1 MGNSMR
7 ILGALMLFC
16 GLLGCGTVSV
26 PTLNVGP
33 MQETRIS
40 LPLEDAAQADVQLL
54 VGTGELQVTR
64 GAEGVLDGVFHYN
77 VAEWKPTVERNRVGN
92 MVSVMLR
99 QGQEKESWGIAGQG
113 ARNEWD
119 VRLNDRVPLRL
130 VIAMGAGT
138 SDIDLSGLRLARL
151 NIDTGTGDTTV
162 TFDTPNPEPLS
173 EIQVNCGAGRLDM
186 RSVGNANFERLNI
199 KGGAGDVSL
208 DLNGAWTRSA
218 NVEVIAGVGKLSV
231 RAPRQVGVRVK
242 TGISPI
248 GKLIV
253 EGLASTAD
261 GYVNDAYATA
271 AIKVEISLTTGIGEV
286 NITTR

>member
-1 MGNSMR
+1 MNKMR
-7 ILGALMLFC
+7 ILGALVLFC
-16 GLLGCGTVSV
+16 TLLGCGTVSV

-33 MQETRIS
+33 MQEERIS
-40 LPLEDAAQADVQLL
+40 VPLEDAAQADVQLF
-54 VGTGELQVTR
+54 VGTGELEIAR

-77 VAEWKPTVERNRVGN
+77 VAEWKPTVERNRSGSL
-92 MVSVMLR
+92 VSVVLR
-99 QGQEKESWGIAGQG
+99 QGTKKESWGIAGQG

-119 VRLNDRVPLRL
+119 LRLNDRVPLRL
-130 VIAMGAGT
+130 AIAMGAGT
-138 SDIDLSGLRLARL
+138 SDIDLSGLRLSRL
-151 NIDTGTGDTTV
+151 NIDTGAGDTTV
-162 TFDTPNPEPLS
+162 TFDAPNLEPLS
-173 EIQVNCGAGRLDM
+173 EIQINCGAGRLDM
-186 RSVGNANFERLNI
+186 RSLGNANFERLNI

-218 NVEVIAGVGKLSV
+218 NVEVVAGVGKLSIRV
-231 RAPRQVGVRVK
+231 PRQVGVRVR

-248 GKLIV
+248 GKVIV
-253 EGLASTAD
+253 EGLTSTAD